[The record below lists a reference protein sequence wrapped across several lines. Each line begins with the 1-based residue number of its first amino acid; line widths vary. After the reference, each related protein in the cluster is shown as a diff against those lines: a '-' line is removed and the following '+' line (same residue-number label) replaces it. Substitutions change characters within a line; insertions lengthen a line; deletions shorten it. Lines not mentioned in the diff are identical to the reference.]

1 MTDEL
6 RDHVNCLIRHSVL
19 QDIKGVPFT
28 VVANQWAI
36 QGAETADSFYR
47 VSYQSAKVHFSNAD
61 TSPFSRHSIM
71 PPRQLK
77 LPRLL

>member
-28 VVANQWAI
+28 IVANQWAI
-36 QGAETADSFYR
+36 QGAETAESFYR
-47 VSYQSAKVHFSNAD
+47 VSPI
-61 TSPFSRHSIM
+61 PFIVSIDG
-71 PPRQLK
+71 
-77 LPRLL
+77 